1 MREFGIFGV
10 FKLLSTKKLIWGI
23 TDGLGYLPIP
33 SPTYHPKTPKYLKRK
48 TKSPAYYT
56 EKQYTTRV
64 YEVSLYS
71 QPYGRGGNEIL
82 KYLILIPTYFYK

>member
-33 SPTYHPKTPKYLKRK
+33 SPAYTKYLYI
-48 TKSPAYYT
+48 PNLT
-56 EKQYTTRV
+56 EGV
-64 YEVSLYS
+64 EA
-71 QPYGRGGNEIL
+71 
-82 KYLILIPTYFYK
+82 KYLGTLF